1 MKIEPLKEFLKRTQV
16 SESTIKRFYRKNPE
30 LKAEVIFRK
39 KNYYPIEHARYFNSE
54 IMFDENKQLRQENNS
69 MRNVIECLMD
79 RDSLQ
84 MRLWY
89 MDWSYFFTVAYKVER
104 NKKSCFRMMHGL
116 YDTLI
121 ERYGDRT
128 EIRLFFTTE
137 PFANRNGY
145 HNHFVIHISNKALAE
160 TILDDINLYF
170 EYDKTDSK
178 IYDPY
183 RAALFYMVKNG
194 IHGDDWDILGNNLA
208 ADGEKY
214 SSAKLNVGSGI

>member
-54 IMFDENKQLRQENNS
+54 IMFDENKQLWQENNA
-69 MRNVIECLMD
+69 MRNVIDCLMD

-89 MDWSYFFTVAYKVER
+89 MDWSYFFTVAYKIER

-137 PFANRNGY
+137 PFTNRNGY
-145 HNHFVIHISNKALAE
+145 HNHFAIYISNKSLAE

-170 EYDKTDSK
+170 ENDRVESSLYSK
-178 IYDPY
+178 YK
-183 RAALFYMVKNG
+183 AGLFYMTKTGLVSE
-194 IHGDDWDILGNNLA
+194 DWDILGNKLKEDA
-208 ADGEKY
+208 AVNAD
-214 SSAKLNVGSGI
+214 SGILFAP